1 MLVSLAFALA
11 LGQASAIDK
20 ARGNTPIPLTV
31 EDEMRRDRDDKTRK
45 SKDGKPVY
53 LAGPGPADIAKAYP
67 EAALK
72 KQMKGSAS
80 IKCRI
85 ADDGTFTKCS
95 VVDETPS
102 KYGFGAA
109 ALQMSSLFKVA
120 LKDDQGSDVKGVS
133 VTVTLQFNPT
143 S

>member
-1 MLVSLAFALA
+1 MPLSLALA
-11 LGQASAIDK
+11 LALQASAIDK
-20 ARGNTPIPLTV
+20 ARGNNPIPQSI

-45 SKDGKPVY
+45 AKDGKPVF
-53 LAGPGPADIAKAYP
+53 LAGPQPEDIAKAYP

-72 KQMKGSAS
+72 KGMKGAAS

-85 ADDGTFTKCS
+85 TEDGSFTKCS
-95 VVDETPS
+95 VVDETPA

-109 ALQMSSLFKVA
+109 ALQVSNLFKVG
-120 LKDDQGSDVKGVS
+120 LKDDQGGDVKGVS
-133 VTVTLQFNPT
+133 VTVSLQFNPT

>member
-1 MLVSLAFALA
+1 MIVSFAFALA
-11 LGQASAIDK
+11 LAQASALDK
-20 ARGNTPIPLTV
+20 ATGVVPLPSGV
-31 EDEMRRDRDDKTRK
+31 ADEMRRDRDDKTRRG
-45 SKDGKPVY
+45 KDGKPVY
-53 LAGPGPADIAKAYP
+53 LAGPGPADIAKVYP

-72 KQMKGSAS
+72 RQMKGSAS

-95 VVDETPS
+95 VVDESPA

-120 LKDDQGSDVKGVS
+120 LKDDQGVDVKGVS